1 MTSHTRGN
9 ISKNTTGNALGHA
22 PIPGLILK
30 YAIPSIVAMLI
41 AAAYNITDQIFI
53 GHVVGMLGNA
63 ATNVAF
69 PVTTLSAALAQLIGV
84 GTAANFNINIGA
96 ERPEEAA
103 KYIGTGLTLL
113 SLVGPLLLALVLLFK
128 TPILL
133 LTGATESVLPLAQSY
148 LGITM
153 FGIPFLLF
161 TQSASNFIRADGSPT
176 YSMIAVSAGAIINI
190 FLDWLFMIVFQWGIE
205 GAALATVIGQI
216 ISFILVVSYFPK
228 FKTVQLKLNMLGLK
242 IKYVV
247 SIAKLGVSNFINHII
262 MMTVNI
268 FMNNTL
274 AFYGALSI
282 YGSDIPLAVSG
293 IVAKLN
299 SILSAFAVGIAQGCQ
314 PIHGFNMGAKNYD
327 RLKKTYKTAFVG
339 SITFSIMAFLAFQIF
354 PKQIIS
360 IFGSGDALYYEFA
373 IKYLRIFLMMV
384 LIFGIQPLTVNYF
397 TVIGDAKRGI
407 LLSVS
412 RQGFFLIPLIVILPR
427 FFGISGILYAGP
439 IADTLAGILSISL
452 IVYHFKNLP
461 TSKVESPQFINR
473 VESI

>member
-1 MTSHTRGN
+1 MKSNTRESIN
-9 ISKNTTGNALGHA
+9 EELLENPLGYA
-22 PIPGLILK
+22 PIPSLILK

-69 PVTTLSAALAQLIGV
+69 PVTTLSAAIAQLIGV
-84 GTAANFNINIGA
+84 GTASNFNINIGA
-96 ERPEEAA
+96 KRPKEAA
-103 KYIGTGLTLL
+103 KYIGTGLSLL
-113 SLVGPLLLALVLLFK
+113 SICGPLLFILVLIFK

-133 LTGATESVLPLAQSY
+133 LTGATETVLPLAQSY

-161 TQSASNFIRADGSPT
+161 TQSASNFIRADGSPA
-176 YSMIAVSAGAIINI
+176 YAMIAVSSGAIINI
-190 FLDWLFMIVFQWGIE
+190 FLDWLFMFVFKWGIE

-228 FKTVQLKLNMLGLK
+228 FKTVKIHFNILGLK
-242 IKYVV
+242 LKYVI

-268 FMNNTL
+268 VMNNTL
-274 AFYGALSI
+274 SRYGALSV

-314 PIHGFNMGAKNYD
+314 PIHGFNMGAKNYE

-339 SITFSIMAFLAFQIF
+339 SITFSILAFLAFQIF
-354 PKQIIS
+354 PRQIIS
-360 IFGSGDALYYEFA
+360 IFGSGDELYYEFA
-373 IKYLRIFLMMV
+373 IKYLRVFMMMV
-384 LIFGIQPLTVNYF
+384 CIFGIQPLTVNYF
-397 TVIGDAKRGI
+397 TAIGDARRGI
-407 LLSVS
+407 ILSVS
-412 RQGFFLIPLIVILPR
+412 RQGFFLIPLIIILPL
-427 FFGISGILYAGP
+427 FLGINGVLYAGP
-439 IADTLAGILSISL
+439 IADFLAGVLSITL
-452 IVYHFKNLP
+452 IVLHFKNL
-461 TSKVESPQFINR
+461 TLLEEKQV
-473 VESI
+473 